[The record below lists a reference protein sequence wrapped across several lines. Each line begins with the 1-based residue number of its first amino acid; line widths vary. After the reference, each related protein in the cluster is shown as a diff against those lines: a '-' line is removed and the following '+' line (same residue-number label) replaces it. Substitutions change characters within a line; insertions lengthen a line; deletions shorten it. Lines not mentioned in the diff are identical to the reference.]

1 MLKTINTSLD
11 KIIKNNKF
19 VMNDIQNRIIELI
32 INDKYI
38 TQSIIAEN
46 LNVNIRT
53 IKRNFKVLI
62 ENDIIV
68 RVGSDKTGY
77 WEVL

>member
-1 MLKTINTSLD
+1 MS
-11 KIIKNNKF
+11 
-19 VMNDIQNRIIELI
+19 DIQNRIIELI

-38 TQSIIAEN
+38 TQSIIAKN
-46 LNVNIRT
+46 LNVNVRT
-53 IKRNFKVLI
+53 IKRNFKILI

-68 RVGSDKTGY
+68 RIGSDKTGY

>member
-1 MLKTINTSLD
+1 MD

-19 VMNDIQNRIIELI
+19 VMSDIQNRIIELI

-38 TQSIIAEN
+38 TQSIIAKN
-46 LNVNIRT
+46 LNVNVRT
-53 IKRNFKVLI
+53 IKRNFKILI

-68 RVGSDKTGY
+68 RIGSDKTGY

>member
-1 MLKTINTSLD
+1 
-11 KIIKNNKF
+11 
-19 VMNDIQNRIIELI
+19 MNDIQNRIIELI

-38 TQSIIAEN
+38 TQSIIAKN
-46 LNVNIRT
+46 LNVNVRT
-53 IKRNFKVLI
+53 IKRNFKILI

-68 RVGSDKTGY
+68 RIGSDKTGY